1 MDFYRKNTLNH
12 ERHERHEKIFFAL
25 SREKQFSCHE
35 RLYCSLALSLR
46 YIIKFKSDEQKH
58 LHEWN
63 SVYLRPYNDCQV
75 EREILLYDPSLP
87 LLSFVVMIYCMWA

>member
-1 MDFYRKNTLNH
+1 
-12 ERHERHEKIFFAL
+12 
-25 SREKQFSCHE
+25 
-35 RLYCSLALSLR
+35 LALSLR
-46 YIIKFKSDEQKH
+46 YITKFKSDEQKH

-87 LLSFVVMIYCMWA
+87 LPPFVVMIIHQESITAVGKKIPGPDAGISFGVKNQNRDSKRKL

>member
-1 MDFYRKNTLNH
+1 VNGFNSKLALMDFY
-12 ERHERHEKIFFAL
+12 AL
-25 SREKQFSCHE
+25 FIGII
-35 RLYCSLALSLR
+35 SLK